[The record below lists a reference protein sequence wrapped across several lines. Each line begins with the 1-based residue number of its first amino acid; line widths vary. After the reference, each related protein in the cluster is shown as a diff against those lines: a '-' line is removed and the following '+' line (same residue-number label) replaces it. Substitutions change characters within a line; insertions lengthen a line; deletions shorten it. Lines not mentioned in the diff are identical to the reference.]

1 MFRYPPFQ
9 LCYLL
14 VFPVV
19 KRRSRNFGTYVIK
32 QWIFKYFQ

>member
-19 KRRSRNFGTYVIK
+19 KCWSRNFRAYVIK
-32 QWIFKYFQ
+32 QWIFKYF